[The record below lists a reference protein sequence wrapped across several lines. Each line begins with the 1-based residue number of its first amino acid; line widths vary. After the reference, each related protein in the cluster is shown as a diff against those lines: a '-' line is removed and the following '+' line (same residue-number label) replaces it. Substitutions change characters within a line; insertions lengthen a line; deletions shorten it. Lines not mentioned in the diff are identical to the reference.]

1 MNQNE
6 MQLLA
11 ALRKD
16 ARTSLLA
23 LSKELNMPASTVHD
37 KVRRYNG
44 SIVLKHTSLL
54 DFKKLGFERAC
65 LAVRTTPSGRQR
77 VQEYLS
83 KHPKLNNLH
92 KVDSG
97 FDFLAEI
104 VANDQKDVEDFISAL
119 KLVMG
124 VLEIQ
129 KFTIIED
136 LKREEFGFYQHDIK

>member
-1 MNQNE
+1 VDEKE

-37 KVRRYNG
+37 KVRRYSG
-44 SIVLKHTSLL
+44 DIVLKHTALL

-65 LAVRTTPSGRQR
+65 LAIKTTPSGRQR
-77 VQEYLS
+77 VQDYIS
-83 KHPKLNNLH
+83 KHPKTNNLH
-92 KVDSG
+92 KINSG

-104 VANDQKDVEDFISAL
+104 IGNDQKEIEDFVSAL
-119 KLVMG
+119 KLIMG
-124 VLEIQ
+124 VLEVQ
-129 KFTIIED
+129 RYTIIED
-136 LKREEFGFYQHDIK
+136 IQREAFPGD